1 MDAVNQYTRQH
12 PEDLTYIIGGT
23 AAMLHIRASHD
34 KQVDAHGLDIHINSS
49 SDSDTIATRWL
60 RLLPH
65 YQLAKPVT
73 GPCQVIRLRSN
84 NEQPINIFVN
94 YRYSLPVEKVLG
106 YPVEPRDVTATICR
120 YRYKIN
126 AEDLKINYPISRD
139 KLLDQQKRLKQRI
152 AYL

>member
-1 MDAVNQYTRQH
+1 MDAVNRYTKQY

-23 AAMLHIRASHD
+23 AAMLHIRASHY
-34 KQVDAHGLDIHINSS
+34 KEVVTYGLDIHINSS
-49 SDSDTIATRWL
+49 SDAGVIATRWL
-60 RLLPH
+60 QLLPH
-65 YQLAKPVT
+65 YQLTKPVT
-73 GPCQVIRLRSN
+73 GPCQVIRLHSN
-84 NEQPINIFVN
+84 SGQPITVFVN
-94 YRYSLPVEKVLG
+94 YRHTLPVDKVLG

-139 KLLDQQKRLKQRI
+139 KILEQQKRLKRSI